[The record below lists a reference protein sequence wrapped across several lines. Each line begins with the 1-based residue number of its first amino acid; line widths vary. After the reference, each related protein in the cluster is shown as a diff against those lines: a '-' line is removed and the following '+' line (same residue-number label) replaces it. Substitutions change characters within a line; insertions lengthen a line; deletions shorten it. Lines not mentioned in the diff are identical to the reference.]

1 MNVLDNY
8 KEDLLNLG
16 DPFEIDDDT
25 YFCKFNYNNMP
36 FMVKTNKICIFKKI
50 KKNKDNY
57 VNISITSKD
66 YLVWFETFYTWC
78 VQTFHE
84 RSEDWFEE
92 PLTLSDVEFS
102 FINPLKSNIKDNCF
116 DIQCST
122 DENRLHIVD
131 TEDNVNSLD
140 SLKDCNIIPT
150 FHIKGVKF
158 NNKHFSLDIEVNNIL
173 VILEDL
179 DTENMLAKNLSAFIV
194 ADILEKAGVKVR
206 IYGLRTY
213 VDNREILSSGKIV
226 DEDQAVFIAYAIKEY
241 GEQIDFG
248 RLASFT
254 SDKRF
259 FRVNLWRIAST
270 LRKKETGDYRKGKA
284 YSLYGGEDDLYNAFA
299 MFKNWVFNKKG
310 TVQFDT
316 KINDKNLMVLSGLPT
331 VNKND
336 KLTGV
341 NTDRTF
347 RKIQKEVYRTLD
359 YVGMLLTKNPKAF
372 VGKIYKREKDTPTQ
386 VQYYSD
392 VKKEVREYLEGLIT
406 TNLTIVPQY
415 DLTDRDSADNR
426 FSTPLNEV
434 PRITE
439 RTNELIDVINNVI
452 V

>member
-8 KEDLLNLG
+8 KEELLNLG

-36 FMVKTNKICIFKKI
+36 FMVKTNKICLFKKI

-66 YLVWFETFYTWC
+66 YLVWFETFYVWC

-140 SLKDCNIIPT
+140 SLIDCNIIPT

-179 DTENMLAKNLSAFIV
+179 DEEPHQMPLISTTESTQPIKTN
-194 ADILEKAGVKVR
+194 EGVKISENQTINSQSTVLSDKSSETNLENVQTYQNNNQKNQDELDEVSIPTDNLEEMTMDIESNGFYE
-206 IYGLRTY
+206 IY
-213 VDNREILSSGKIV
+213 EILDEKIK
-226 DEDQAVFIAYAIKEY
+226 DNIIQ
-241 GEQIDFG
+241 
-248 RLASFT
+248 
-254 SDKRF
+254 
-259 FRVNLWRIAST
+259 NLQK
-270 LRKKETGDYRKGKA
+270 L
-284 YSLYGGEDDLYNAFA
+284 
-299 MFKNWVFNKKG
+299 FNKKKI
-310 TVQFDT
+310 
-316 KINDKNLMVLSGLPT
+316 KINMDLM
-331 VNKND
+331 D
-336 KLTGV
+336 IF
-341 NTDRTF
+341 D
-347 RKIQKEVYRTLD
+347 E
-359 YVGMLLTKNPKAF
+359 
-372 VGKIYKREKDTPTQ
+372 E
-386 VQYYSD
+386 
-392 VKKEVREYLEGLIT
+392 
-406 TNLTIVPQY
+406 
-415 DLTDRDSADNR
+415 
-426 FSTPLNEV
+426 
-434 PRITE
+434 
-439 RTNELIDVINNVI
+439 
-452 V
+452 

>member
-16 DPFEIDDDT
+16 DPYEIDDDT

-36 FMVKTNKICIFKKI
+36 FMVKTNKICVFKKI

-179 DTENMLAKNLSAFIV
+179 DNETTQMPLNTVPHKVSNTEPILTQLTETNEITESTQSNETTESTKSTQSSESTQSTKSTQSSQSTDTQRQSTQSTQSSQSTDTQRQPTQYQSSETNLENVEINKNQ
-194 ADILEKAGVKVR
+194 
-206 IYGLRTY
+206 
-213 VDNREILSSGKIV
+213 
-226 DEDQAVFIAYAIKEY
+226 DELNEVSIP
-241 GEQIDFG
+241 
-248 RLASFT
+248 T
-254 SDKRF
+254 
-259 FRVNLWRIAST
+259 
-270 LRKKETGDYRKGKA
+270 
-284 YSLYGGEDDLYNAFA
+284 DDLEEMSMDIESNGFYEIYELLDEKIKDNIIQNLQ
-299 MFKNWVFNKKG
+299 KLFNKKKI
-310 TVQFDT
+310 
-316 KINDKNLMVLSGLPT
+316 KINM
-331 VNKND
+331 
-336 KLTGV
+336 
-341 NTDRTF
+341 
-347 RKIQKEVYRTLD
+347 
-359 YVGMLLTKNPKAF
+359 
-372 VGKIYKREKDTPTQ
+372 
-386 VQYYSD
+386 
-392 VKKEVREYLEGLIT
+392 
-406 TNLTIVPQY
+406 
-415 DLTDRDSADNR
+415 DLTDIFD
-426 FSTPLNEV
+426 E
-434 PRITE
+434 E
-439 RTNELIDVINNVI
+439 
-452 V
+452 